1 MESGKDELLCE
12 QAMKPY
18 LRYKNERSSSGCTPL
33 HFAAL
38 NNDPST
44 LKVLL
49 NHGALIVANNAGETP
64 LHWACQAGHLST
76 IKALMKYMSP
86 FDMLAE
92 DCCGYSAADW
102 AHESDN
108 LEACKFLNSCTKLAQ

>member
-1 MESGKDELLCE
+1 MTWSNLHKITITLMESGKDELLCE

-44 LKVLL
+44 VKVLL
-49 NHGALIVANNAGETP
+49 NHGALIVANNLPSEYRQKFIG
-64 LHWACQAGHLST
+64 
-76 IKALMKYMSP
+76 IKP
-86 FDMLAE
+86 PVF
-92 DCCGYSAADW
+92 
-102 AHESDN
+102 
-108 LEACKFLNSCTKLAQ
+108 